1 LLFWKQRVARH
12 GIYLQGLP
20 AYSSP
25 IMKNTLVLTIALL
38 GAAANIAW
46 AGSQP
51 SVPSSPSHPPL
62 QCACV
67 IGDPVA

>member
-1 LLFWKQRVARH
+1 
-12 GIYLQGLP
+12 
-20 AYSSP
+20 
-25 IMKNTLVLTIALL
+25 MKNTLVLTIALL